1 MPGTSPG
8 MRSLEQGAQFS
19 WAATARQERRTW
31 REETHALG
39 MRLGGKFTGSYPFC
53 SNFQHQIRELALP
66 VLLILGNKTG
76 VRGGIVKARMAAID
90 IRKASH
96 IAISRQSHAGLCCR
110 ARDHR
115 RQHGHRLSRI

>member
-1 MPGTSPG
+1 MPGTSQG

-66 VLLILGNKTG
+66 VLLILGNKAG
-76 VRGGIVKARMAAID
+76 VRGGIVKAGVAAIG

-96 IAISRQSHAGLCCR
+96 ISVSAQSQAGRCLR
-110 ARDHR
+110 AWDSGR
-115 RQHGHRLSRI
+115 RPGHRVS